1 VIFGYEVRCWNKKMF
16 TGIIESLGKV
26 KQVKLQSN
34 SAIIVVDVGQ
44 LSDGVNLGDS
54 IAINGACLTATHIMG
69 TEVYFDVSRETL
81 SKTTIGNL
89 RISDNVNVERSLRIG
104 DKLGGHFVTG
114 HVDDVGVINRIDS
127 DTSQSV
133 VWVSVSEELTNMM
146 IKKGSIAIDGISLT
160 IVELKEKLFS
170 VALIPFTLGA
180 TTLGFKGAGHKVNI
194 ETDMLG
200 KWVKRVLTVDGNAP
214 TGITEKMLVEKGFI

>member
-1 VIFGYEVRCWNKKMF
+1 MF

-26 KQVKLQSN
+26 KQIKLQSN

-44 LSDGVNLGDS
+44 LYEGASSGDS
-54 IAINGACLTATHIMG
+54 IAINGACLTATQIMN

-114 HVDDVGVINRIDS
+114 HVDGIGVINRIDS
-127 DTSQSV
+127 DTCQSV

-160 IVELKEKLFS
+160 IVDLKEKLFS

-180 TTLGFKGAGHKVNI
+180 TTLGFKKVGQKVNI

-200 KWVKRVLTVDGNAP
+200 KWVKRVLTVNGNES
-214 TGITEKMLVEKGFI
+214 TGITEEFLVGKGFI